1 MMTSEEP
8 GERPEPLLDFTRL
21 GRRLRASAG
30 LLAVLA
36 VVAALVEVA
45 RGGMVGVA
53 AVRWV
58 TAAVAAVLI
67 VAAVL
72 VALQAYRAA
81 DVVQRRGERLGSDD
95 VGLGP
100 SARRREG
107 R

>member
-1 MMTSEEP
+1 MASDEP
-8 GERPEPLLDFTRL
+8 GERPEPLLDFTAL

-30 LLAVLA
+30 LLAGLA
-36 VVAALVEVA
+36 VAATLVEAA
-45 RGGMVGVA
+45 RGGVVGAA
-53 AVRWV
+53 AVRWG

-100 SARRREG
+100 SAGPRERG
-107 R
+107 